1 MGEDNMT
8 DHTNQVA
15 ENGQPNQTPDVIEED
30 DNNDDM
36 DDYGKM
42 FFN

>member
-8 DHTNQVA
+8 DRNNQEA
-15 ENGQPNQTPDVIEED
+15 ENGQATQTPDDIEED
-30 DNNDDM
+30 DNDDM